1 MQVDT
6 PYYLIDEQRLLR
18 NLRKVQFL
26 RQCAGVKVVLALK
39 CFSTWPVFPL
49 MSQYMDGTTSSS
61 VYEARLG
68 REEFGKEVHAYSVAF
83 SKKDLA
89 EVAGFANKVIFNSL
103 SQLHRFHS
111 SVSHLDIGLRINP
124 RISYSQY
131 PLADPARRYSRLGV
145 ADYSQ
150 VLESAHRIN
159 GAMFHYNCENPD
171 YENFSSH
178 LDAIAERFA
187 KLLSNLQWVSLGGG
201 IDFTSNDY
209 PIERFAEK
217 LAGFSRRFDIQ
228 VYLEPGEAVVSDTTS
243 LVATVLD
250 IVENEVDIAIVDSSV
265 EAHMLDLLTYQ
276 ASADIEG
283 ASQGPYRYL
292 IAGQSCL
299 AGDLFGEGRFDV
311 PLKVGDK
318 VHIADAAGYTMVKM
332 NWFNGLRLPA
342 IVVKRSD
349 DTTAIPARPVAG
361 RARPVAEAEQ
371 R

>member
-6 PYYLIDEQRLLR
+6 PYYLIDEQKLLL
-18 NLRKVQFL
+18 NLRRIQFL
-26 RQCAGVKVVLALK
+26 RQHAGVKVVLALK
-39 CFSTWPVFPL
+39 CFSTWPVFSL

-68 REEFGKEVHAYSVAF
+68 HEEFGKEVHAYSVAF
-83 SKKDLA
+83 SERDVA
-89 EVAGFANKVIFNSL
+89 EVAGFANKIIFNSL
-103 SQLHRFHS
+103 SQLQHFHS

-124 RISYSQY
+124 QVSYSDY

-145 ADYSQ
+145 ADYSK
-150 VLESAHRIN
+150 VLESAHLIN

-171 YENFSSH
+171 YENFSTH
-178 LDAIAERFA
+178 LDIIAERFS
-187 KLLSNLQWVSLGGG
+187 KLLSNLRWVSLGGG

-209 PIERFAEK
+209 PIEKFAQK
-217 LAGFSRRFDIQ
+217 LTDFARHFDIQ
-228 VYLEPGEAVVSDTTS
+228 VYLEPGEAVVAESTS
-243 LVATVLD
+243 LVTTVLD
-250 IVENEVDIAIVDSSV
+250 IVENEVDIAIVDSSI

-283 ASQGPYRYL
+283 ASQGAYRYQ

-299 AGDLFGEGRFDV
+299 AGDLFGEGRFDA
-311 PLKVGDK
+311 PLKVGDQIR
-318 VHIADAAGYTMVKM
+318 IADAGGYSMVKM

-349 DTTAIPARPVAG
+349 DTMELVKDFSYRDFKQNLG
-361 RARPVAEAEQ
+361 
-371 R
+371 